1 MNQLHPPF
9 NNDEGAPGGAAR
21 REPGEVHRRRW
32 ATRWTC
38 ASTHCATFF
47 ICGSPNETDAG
58 AEPFRKPDVA
68 KAKQLLAEGGYKG
81 EKVVRAGAAP
91 TSPT

>member
-9 NNDEGAPGGAAR
+9 NNPKAR
-21 REPGEVHRRRW
+21 QALLHAVNQERFTAGMGYPLDMRL
-32 ATRWTC
+32 TY
-38 ASTHCATFF
+38 CATYF
-47 ICGSPNETDAG
+47 ICGGPNETDAG

-68 KAKQLLAEGGYKG
+68 KAKQLLAEAGYKG
-81 EKVVRAGAAP
+81 EKVVVLCRP